1 MSADAPADGEKH
13 VSVRVTDPRL
23 VEFIEAS
30 DTDADAVRAGLR
42 RMAYEQDVLDMH
54 TPELTEDQRAAYAWL
69 SEYNDGGR
77 IRIEAAKAK
86 LAQLVQVDKELVKID
101 LIRPLHNKGYIEV
114 ETGIH
119 DVWLTATPPEEVGA
133 DE

>member
-1 MSADAPADGEKH
+1 MSTDAPEGDEKH

-23 VEFIEAS
+23 VEYLQAS
-30 DTDADAVRAGLR
+30 DTDADAVRRGLR

-54 TPELTEDQRAAYAWL
+54 TPDLTEDQRAAYAWL
-69 SEYNDGGR
+69 SEYNGGGR

-101 LIRPLHNKGYIEV
+101 LIRPLHNKGYLDV

-119 DVWLTATPPEEVGA
+119 DVWLTATPPEEVA
-133 DE
+133 SDE